1 MKKTSKKN
9 KQSSDKKS
17 NTLFVVLGAVAVAIV
32 GVFFLFP
39 NEKKPERKVK
49 HDKTVKVQKSSES
62 SSLEYSESSSTEP
75 SSSTASFDNP
85 KDTALATL
93 ETNETVSEQDTQVV
107 KDAIAKA
114 IEYISKT
121 EQAELVPEFSAHL
134 QQTDLTAMRTVKAL
148 ESVGYHY
155 KLEDTQVVRSKTN
168 GVLQYTFSYVND
180 ENKVVTFTGNYSV
193 GSGQLQ
199 IQNWYGDLSFMAK
212 E

>member
-121 EQAELVPEFSAHL
+121 EQAELVSI
-134 QQTDLTAMRTVKAL
+134 V
-148 ESVGYHY
+148 
-155 KLEDTQVVRSKTN
+155 
-168 GVLQYTFSYVND
+168 
-180 ENKVVTFTGNYSV
+180 
-193 GSGQLQ
+193 
-199 IQNWYGDLSFMAK
+199 
-212 E
+212 